1 LCALPKSKREMVL
14 MSPLKQ
20 YFNLVLQLEHLTTVQ
35 TKNRL
40 IRSFDRSHLKARRV
54 EFFV

>member
-1 LCALPKSKREMVL
+1 

-20 YFNLVLQLEHLTTVQ
+20 YFNLVLQLEYLTNVQ

-40 IRSFDRSHLKARRV
+40 IRSFDRSH
-54 EFFV
+54 